1 MSPHAKWLQMSEG
14 SGIRS
19 SRCSKKYCTGCN
31 LCCINSMPWRGLVTR
46 SLDSPTQVKKKKKPL
61 TFKFYLYNVLADSFS
76 SWKDQWGSEWSLQS
90 HPAPALRPPLQT
102 QRNSALHFR
111 GQTGNVLKFL
121 MSVDIEFNSHSGFY
135 RLLFSLNRIMWQ
147 LWRIFNSLWIWRKTS
162 PLPCYTEV

>member
-1 MSPHAKWLQMSEG
+1 MEQVSVSPHAKLLQMSDG
-14 SGIRS
+14 GVILS
-19 SRCSKKYCTGCN
+19 SRLLKKKSYTGGNC
-31 LCCINSMPWRGLVTR
+31 CCINAMPWSSLVTR
-46 SLDSPTQVKKKKKPL
+46 PLDHL
-61 TFKFYLYNVLADSFS
+61 DFMRFKFYLNNILADPFS
-76 SWKDQWGSEWSLQS
+76 AWKDQWGSEWSLQS